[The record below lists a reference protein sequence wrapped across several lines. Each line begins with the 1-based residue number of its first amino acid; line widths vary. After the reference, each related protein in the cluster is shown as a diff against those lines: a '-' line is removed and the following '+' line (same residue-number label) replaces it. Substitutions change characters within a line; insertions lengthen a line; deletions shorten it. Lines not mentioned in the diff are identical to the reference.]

1 VACRVIRDT
10 YGTLYQIPSAKTVKT
25 PDRRLR
31 DGSPH
36 VDVWWDRDHTDKA
49 HETLMI
55 RQENMENRADVVSLT
70 LGQVYDM
77 IHALGW
83 AVMKP

>member
-1 VACRVIRDT
+1 VACRVIKDT
-10 YGTLYQIPSAKTVKT
+10 YGTLYQIPSAKSVKT
-25 PDRRLR
+25 PDRKLL
-31 DGSPH
+31 DGSSH
-36 VDVWWDRDHTDKA
+36 VDIWWDRDHTDKA
-49 HETLMI
+49 TETLMI
-55 RQENMENRADVVSLT
+55 RQENEQSRADVISLT